1 MGNNHT
7 DIRNYSP
14 KSMDNFFFDNNIWVF
29 LFCPIGNHDKSKQK
43 LYSSFLQSVRQVN
56 ATIWINSLVISEFAN
71 VSIKL
76 DYNLWKK
83 NKAKQVSLET
93 DLDYK
98 QVYRKSQ
105 RYHDTVASICASINQ
120 ILVLCEKCTDN
131 FNALNLQSILSHFM
145 DIDFNDSYYIELCRH
160 SSFKFVTDDKDFMNT
175 SNDNIVILSL
185 IHI

>member
-1 MGNNHT
+1 MGNNYI
-7 DIRNYSP
+7 DIRNYAP

-29 LFCPIGNHDKSKQK
+29 LFCTIGNHDKSKQK
-43 LYSSFLQSVRQVN
+43 IYSTFLQSVRQVN

-83 NKAKQVSLET
+83 NEVKKVSLET

-105 RYHDTVASICASINQ
+105 RYHDTVASICAAINQ

-131 FNALNLQSILSHFM
+131 FNALNIQSIHSHYI
-145 DIDFNDSYYIELCRH
+145 DIDFNH
-160 SSFKFVTDDKDFMNT
+160 S
-175 SNDNIVILSL
+175 
-185 IHI
+185 

>member
-175 SNDNIVILSL
+175 SNDNIVILGNL
-185 IHI
+185 